1 MSFILDALRKSE
13 HARQQSTGPGFAEIP
28 IAANRPRTNIWAIA
42 AIVLLLVNLVGV
54 GVLLLRRAHKEEAAV
69 PASSTA
75 VAAQAPEPSR
85 ATTPTANVS
94 ATTATATPAS
104 SPSATT
110 PTSTSS
116 VAPATSGTALA
127 SAPAQPTAVARA
139 DPGRNPLAEEVGAGV
154 DPTLAASAS
163 AIPGGPPVVTS
174 TRPTGTRHKGS
185 VVYAPIPDAA
195 DPQYLP
201 PAETAPSL
209 PSAAPRDA
217 RPATQSLPS
226 ADELAARGA
235 VPALHLDLHVYSSA
249 PSQRF
254 IFVNSHKYREGEAL
268 QEGPVVE
275 QITPD
280 GAVLS
285 FHGSRFKLTSN

>member
-13 HARQQSTGPGFAEIP
+13 HARQQTTGPGFAEIP

-42 AIVLLLVNLVGV
+42 AIALLLVNLVGA
-54 GVLLLRRAHKEEAAV
+54 GVLLLRRAHKEEAASA
-69 PASSTA
+69 PASSAA
-75 VAAQAPEPSR
+75 VTTPAAAPAQA
-85 ATTPTANVS
+85 
-94 ATTATATPAS
+94 ATPATT
-104 SPSATT
+104 PSATT
-110 PTSTSS
+110 PASASPP
-116 VAPATSGTALA
+116 VAPAPSGPALA
-127 SAPAQPTAVARA
+127 SAPAQSTTVART

-163 AIPGGPPVVTS
+163 AVPGGPPVVTS

-185 VVYAPIPDAA
+185 VVYAPIPEASE
-195 DPQYLP
+195 PQYAP
-201 PAETAPSL
+201 PPGEAA

-217 RPATQSLPS
+217 RPATQSLPN
-226 ADELAARGA
+226 ADELTARGA
-235 VPALHLDLHVYSSA
+235 VPALHLDLHVYSPA

-254 IFVNSHKYREGEAL
+254 VFVNSHKYREGEAL

-285 FHGSRFKLTSN
+285 FHGTRFKLTSN